1 NNPPI
6 IDEAEEGPR
15 RDGEIAGEE
24 DKGDLDDD
32 EERYPDEEQ
41 YSDNDYPLTAAAISH
56 KALASHDDMEQWR
69 SLLTRA
75 HKRGHDYKLLYESFN
90 DELKPLP
97 PPLLYRVRV
106 KDGHKETA
114 AMILANKLLTA
125 GTHFVLSVKSI
136 IGRVSCP
143 GWVFIESNGV
153 DASNLCANVSDVY
166 PRHIHPIVED
176 LKEYLHEPLVA
187 PKEGDWVRLNSPP
200 LYRGDLAYVCAYNDT
215 SPNHLTMK
223 QKNPGGEGADVL
235 VMPQVDRFVNRT
247 KGKGRAGRP
256 PRQLLECKDA
266 IRLFG
271 ADAVKAHDEE
281 ELNFIYRGQ
290 TYGDGL
296 QYLVTHEFEP
306 MVPTHEELALF
317 QRCSLVDL
325 GDIARATN
333 EIAAL
338 SLQVTDRV
346 VVTSG
351 EL

>member
-15 RDGEIAGEE
+15 RDGEVAGEE
-24 DKGDLDDD
+24 DEGDLDDNKKQ
-32 EERYPDEEQ
+32 YPDEEQ

-56 KALASHDDMEQWR
+56 KVPASHDDMEQWR
-69 SLLTRA
+69 SLLACA
-75 HKRGHDYKLLYESFN
+75 HNG
-90 DELKPLP
+90 LKPLP

-125 GTHFVLSVKSI
+125 GTHFVPSVKSI

-153 DASNLCANVSDVY
+153 NASNLCANVSDVY
-166 PRHIHPIVED
+166 PQHIHPIVED

-215 SPNHLTMK
+215 LPNCLTTK

-235 VMPQVDRFVNRT
+235 VMPRVDRFVNRT

-256 PRQLLECKDA
+256 PRQLLERKDA

-271 ADAVKAHDEE
+271 ADAVKALNKDAVKAHDEE
-281 ELNFIYRGQ
+281 ELNFIYHGQ

-306 MVPTHEELALF
+306 TVLTHEELALF